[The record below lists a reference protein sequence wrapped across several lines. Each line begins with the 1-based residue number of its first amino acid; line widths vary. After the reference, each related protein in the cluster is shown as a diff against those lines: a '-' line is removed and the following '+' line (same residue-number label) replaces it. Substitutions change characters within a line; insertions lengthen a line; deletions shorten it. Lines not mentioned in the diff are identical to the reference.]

1 MTTIRVSKRTR
12 FTVIDRAAIND
23 ERLSFRSRGVLFWL
37 LDKPDDWHTDS
48 SGIARASTGERNE
61 GRDAIRAALK
71 ELEACGYLT
80 RERKRDK
87 AGRWTTEVFVLERPA
102 PGNPSLDASDPRF
115 DDEPAPENPA
125 SENQALSTEDCKP
138 NTDGSCSDNDFASQ
152 SSEPPPARSPWGL
165 EGVTWRE
172 WQEREAAGG

>member
-12 FTVIDRAAIND
+12 FTVIDRATVND
-23 ERLSFRSRGVLFWL
+23 ADLSYRARGVLLWL

-48 SGIARASTGERNE
+48 SAIARASTGERNE

-87 AGRWTTEVFVLERPA
+87 FGRWTTEVFVLERPA
-102 PGNPSLDASDPRF
+102 PENPSLDAGDARF
-115 DDEPAPENPA
+115 DSQPGPENPA
-125 SENQALSTEDCKP
+125 SVNQALSTEDCKP
-138 NTDGSCSDNDFASQ
+138 KTDGSCSDNDFASQ
-152 SSEPPPARSPWGL
+152 SSQEPARSPWGQ

-172 WQEREAAGG
+172 WCEQQEVTG